1 MFKEQRDSITV
12 PRFHFLESL
21 RFALRKVFR
30 PEERRGLS
38 PQLTAID
45 AAVVEPILM

>member
-12 PRFHFLESL
+12 RRFHFLKSL
-21 RFALRKVFR
+21 RSALRKVFR

-45 AAVVEPILM
+45 AAAEQILM